1 MAFAITA
8 ITCPAGQYTQIA
20 TGALSL
26 VAKTRGGGE
35 PFGRVATGASV
46 PLASLTNYMGVGPKD
61 FPMSF
66 KFDSATNVYFM
77 PKVSCIIEAATE

>member
-20 TGALSL
+20 AGALSL

-35 PFGRVATGASV
+35 PFGRIATGASV

-61 FPMSF
+61 FPDELQVRLRD
-66 KFDSATNVYFM
+66 KRLLHAEGV
-77 PKVSCIIEAATE
+77 VHH